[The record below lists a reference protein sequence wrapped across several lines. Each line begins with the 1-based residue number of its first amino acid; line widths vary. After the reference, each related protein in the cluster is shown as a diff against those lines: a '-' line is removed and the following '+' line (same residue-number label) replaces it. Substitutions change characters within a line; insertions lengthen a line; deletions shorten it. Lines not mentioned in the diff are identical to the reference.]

1 MSSDSKGSSQNGID
15 ISLAGLSFQVFS
27 LTVFIAL
34 SVDYA
39 LSYLRDVK
47 TGAVSNRLTESR
59 YRLFLVFL
67 ALATLCIYTRCVY
80 RIAELSDGYSG
91 RMIQEQG
98 PFIGLEGV

>member
-1 MSSDSKGSSQNGID
+1 MSSNSQGSSQNGID

-27 LTVFIAL
+27 LTVFVAL
-34 SVDYA
+34 SIDYA
-39 LSYLRDVK
+39 RSYIRDAK
-47 TGAVSNRLTESR
+47 LGAVPNRLTESR
-59 YRLFLVFL
+59 YRVFLGFL

-91 RMIQEQG
+91 RLVEEQG